1 MDRRIGLFASAN
13 LVLGKPL
20 SFLIGEGSEL
30 CFRKTNQA
38 EVKEHGGRDCSQG
51 LLALTMVPGAGEEGQ
66 EAGGCAAMEMGEEQL
81 LQGAGCR
88 AGWALAFGGVG
99 HPRGPLS
106 AACPGAGSEMEER
119 GLPGNEPTKEVQS
132 RGHFLSLSCCRRGV
146 SSTGR
151 IDSSRF

>member
-1 MDRRIGLFASAN
+1 MDRQIGIFASAN

-20 SFLIGEGSEL
+20 SFLLGRGLSYALGRLTRQRLRSMGS
-30 CFRKTNQA
+30 
-38 EVKEHGGRDCSQG
+38 RDCSQG

-99 HPRGPLS
+99 HARGPLS

-119 GLPGNEPTKEVQS
+119 GLPGNEPTKAVQS

-146 SSTGR
+146 GSTGR